1 ENKTRTAHDW
11 RHMDPMEL
19 LTKAPIF
26 EGLAPAELE
35 PLRTAIR
42 TRSFARGAYLF
53 REGDPGSH
61 LYMVVEGEVKIGRV
75 GEGGGQV
82 VFAIAGPGE
91 VFGELSLFDDEG
103 ERTADAQALKPTV
116 CLVIAKTPLL
126 RFLTVQPKLLL
137 RIIAS
142 LSIYIRRKD
151 TAMGDV
157 AFLDISGRVAS
168 KLAELADA
176 TGRQTLEVI
185 VIDLP
190 LSQRVLA
197 GMVGAS
203 REHVNRALRRF
214 SELGYIRRFSG
225 GASRGDAACR
235 VGCLRGPVRPHAPEG
250 GWADHCRRGPA
261 IARFRRVDR
270 PRRSAPRRS

>member
-1 ENKTRTAHDW
+1 MIGA
-11 RHMDPMEL
+11 MDPIEL

-26 EGLAPAELE
+26 EGLTSADLE
-35 PLRTAIR
+35 PLRNAVR
-42 TRSFARGAYLF
+42 TRNFARGAYLF

-61 LYMVVEGEVKIGRV
+61 LYLVVGGEVMIGRV

-103 ERTADAQALKPTV
+103 ERTADAQALKSTV
-116 CLVIAKTPLL
+116 CLVIAKAPLL
-126 RFLTVQPKLLL
+126 RFLTAQPRLLL

-142 LSIYIRRKD
+142 LSVYIRRKD
-151 TAMGDV
+151 AAMGDV

-168 KLAELADA
+168 KLAELADSR
-176 TGRQTLEVI
+176 GLQTSDGI
-185 VIDLP
+185 VIELP

-203 REHVNRALRRF
+203 RENVNRALRRL
-214 SELGYIRRFSG
+214 SDVGYIRQ
-225 GASRGDAACR
+225 SRGSITVLD
-235 VGCLRGPVRPHAPEG
+235 G
-250 GWADHCRRGPA
+250 D
-261 IARFRRVDR
+261 RFRRRASSHV
-270 PRRSAPRRS
+270 

>member
-1 ENKTRTAHDW
+1 
-11 RHMDPMEL
+11 MDPMEL

-35 PLRTAIR
+35 PLRTAMR
-42 TRSFARGAYLF
+42 TRSFAKGTYLF

-61 LYMVVEGEVKIGRV
+61 LYMVVKGEVKIGRV

-82 VFAIAGPGE
+82 VFAIVGPGE

-151 TAMGDV
+151 AAMGDV

-176 TGRQTLEVI
+176 RGRQTLDGI
-185 VIDLP
+185 VIDVP

-203 REHVNRALRRF
+203 RENVNRALRRF
-214 SELGYIRRFSG
+214 SELGYIRRSAG
-225 GASRGDAACR
+225 SITLLDRDRLRHRASSN
-235 VGCLRGPVRPHAPEG
+235 V
-250 GWADHCRRGPA
+250 
-261 IARFRRVDR
+261 
-270 PRRSAPRRS
+270 